1 MKIGRNKPP
10 FDIDDAKYDFH
21 DFTGITEKDLLDWWL
36 DESISEKRSP
46 KKRKSQWP
54 INNSIIDELPENP
67 DIHLIFEE
75 VVKRLSGEQNQA
87 MFDVLHEP
95 VDYFKHQVNPDF
107 VLNEKNM
114 PRRPFYCLFVAE
126 LQINTIDSEH
136 KGRLFQYMDSILEAN
151 PCRES
156 IVSFVTNLRNIVFA
170 KSKRSGRFIDHFEFE
185 EIAFWPSENSSYN
198 GLNVIKHMIN
208 NPEKSVGYKS
218 DQVHFRIHQEMFY
231 IHKY

>member
-75 VVKRLSGEQNQA
+75 VVKRLSGNKTKRCS
-87 MFDVLHEP
+87 MF
-95 VDYFKHQVNPDF
+95 FMNRSTI
-107 VLNEKNM
+107 LNI
-114 PRRPFYCLFVAE
+114 RSIQILF
-126 LQINTIDSEH
+126 
-136 KGRLFQYMDSILEAN
+136 
-151 PCRES
+151 
-156 IVSFVTNLRNIVFA
+156 
-170 KSKRSGRFIDHFEFE
+170 
-185 EIAFWPSENSSYN
+185 
-198 GLNVIKHMIN
+198 
-208 NPEKSVGYKS
+208 
-218 DQVHFRIHQEMFY
+218 
-231 IHKY
+231 